1 MLDHYVLITFN
12 LDGTV
17 ADHVEDDEDLDWCAG
32 PSSELR
38 TGQKTDAFRS
48 VIMLLFPQ
56 SMIVYLCFLSLCR
69 SQREVRLQCGHA

>member
-17 ADHVEDDEDLDWCAG
+17 AHHVDDEDLDWCAG
-32 PSSELR
+32 PSSELH

-56 SMIVYLCFLSLCR
+56 SMIVYLCFLRLCR
-69 SQREVRLQCGHA
+69 SQREIRLQCGHA